1 MGLLTISNV
10 KKRFGGNVV
19 LDGVDMDL
27 EAGKIYQ
34 LIGSNG
40 SGKTTLINMISGL
53 FNPDSGSIVFDGHDI
68 TTKGLYKTYATGL
81 IRTWQIPQPFG
92 SLTTLENV
100 ALSSPSNA
108 GESFMYAALRSRWKN
123 EERGILN
130 KSVGIIK
137 NLNLAKGAEIPSRNL
152 SGGQKKLL
160 ELGRST
166 MSGARMILLDEPIA
180 GVNPT
185 LAIEIF
191 ERITEICKSEGITFL
206 IVEHRLDIA
215 LQYTDTVFALNLG
228 KIIAKGTP
236 DEVTSHP
243 EVIRSYLGG

>member
-1 MGLLTISNV
+1 
-10 KKRFGGNVV
+10 
-19 LDGVDMDL
+19 
-27 EAGKIYQ
+27 
-34 LIGSNG
+34 
-40 SGKTTLINMISGL
+40 
-53 FNPDSGSIVFDGHDI
+53 
-68 TTKGLYKTYATGL
+68 
-81 IRTWQIPQPFG
+81 
-92 SLTTLENV
+92 
-100 ALSSPSNA
+100 
-108 GESFMYAALRSRWKN
+108 
-123 EERGILN
+123 
-130 KSVGIIK
+130 
-137 NLNLAKGAEIPSRNL
+137 
-152 SGGQKKLL
+152 
-160 ELGRST
+160 

-191 ERITEICKSEGITFL
+191 EKITEICKSEGITFL

>member
-1 MGLLTISNV
+1 
-10 KKRFGGNVV
+10 
-19 LDGVDMDL
+19 
-27 EAGKIYQ
+27 
-34 LIGSNG
+34 
-40 SGKTTLINMISGL
+40 
-53 FNPDSGSIVFDGHDI
+53 
-68 TTKGLYKTYATGL
+68 
-81 IRTWQIPQPFG
+81 
-92 SLTTLENV
+92 
-100 ALSSPSNA
+100 
-108 GESFMYAALRSRWKN
+108 MYAALRSRWKN